1 MLNQLWEIFG
11 HMSVYPYSCDRV
23 RSPCTDDP
31 CINGNCTDDGY
42 TSTCTCD
49 QGFTGSI
56 CQHSVDDCLS
66 NTCQNESSCV
76 DGHQNFT
83 CDCPPGFNGKCTNTD
98 ALEKNIHQIIT
109 YITIK
114 KG

>member
-1 MLNQLWEIFG
+1 
-11 HMSVYPYSCDRV
+11 
-23 RSPCTDDP
+23 
-31 CINGNCTDDGY
+31 
-42 TSTCTCD
+42 
-49 QGFTGSI
+49 
-56 CQHSVDDCLS
+56 
-66 NTCQNESSCV
+66 V